1 MPITGNKSLEVGI
14 INEFTEIQD
23 DYFQV
28 IFKTGFLFFKN
39 TEKDYR
45 INQVE
50 LNYNQKYE

>member
-28 IFKTGFLFFKN
+28 IFNTGFLFFKN

>member
-28 IFKTGFLFFKN
+28 IFNTGFLFFKN
-39 TEKDYR
+39 TEKD
-45 INQVE
+45 
-50 LNYNQKYE
+50 